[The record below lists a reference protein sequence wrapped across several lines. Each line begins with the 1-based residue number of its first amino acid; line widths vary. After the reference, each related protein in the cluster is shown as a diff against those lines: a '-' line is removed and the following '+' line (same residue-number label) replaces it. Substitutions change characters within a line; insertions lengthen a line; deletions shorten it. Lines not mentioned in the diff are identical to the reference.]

1 VFKERLAL
9 AEILGDTPSKQGTT
23 ILIAM
28 LNDEEM
34 RVRVQAIKSLGNS
47 KEISALI
54 ELIKRYKAPNKKIRD
69 AVDAA
74 VENIA
79 VPAGPQSIDK
89 LKEIAFNPGSRV
101 QSRLCAV
108 DFLGKTRDESPVGI
122 LSQLL
127 DDKNEMIRYWTALAI
142 QELISSHSLSDASK
156 DRLLK
161 KLKKCLTEIDTRK
174 MEWRRIRDENTER
187 YDDTQ
192 MKAWQ
197 KKLEE
202 KKPEA
207 RLEYEIAYTIALI
220 DPKSEG
226 INLLGHNLVRVQAAA
241 WTGLGESHDIALMEE
256 IYKKRRESDFPWLKD
271 AAYRAIDKML
281 ENIEEIGDKKE
292 CAPLEALYNKLV
304 KRDGKNM
311 HPGIKSRMKWTI
323 DRLKERI
330 QR

>member
-1 VFKERLAL
+1 
-9 AEILGDTPSKQGTT
+9 
-23 ILIAM
+23 M
-28 LNDEEM
+28 LNDEEI
-34 RVRVQAIKSLGNS
+34 RVRVQAIQSLGNS

-54 ELIKRYKAPNKKIRD
+54 ELIKLYKDPNKKIRD

-74 VENIA
+74 LENIA
-79 VPAGPQSIDK
+79 VPKSIDK
-89 LKEIAFNPGSRV
+89 LKEIALNTGNRI
-101 QSRLCAV
+101 QSRLCAI
-108 DFLGKTRDESPVGI
+108 DFLGKTRDESSVSI

-127 DDKNEMIRYWTALAI
+127 DEENEMIRSRTALAI
-142 QELISSHSLSDASK
+142 QKLVSYHSLAETSK

-161 KLKKCLTEIDTRK
+161 KLKRCLTEIDTRK

-187 YDDTQ
+187 YNDTQ

-197 KKLEE
+197 TKLEE
-202 KKPEA
+202 KKPEE

-226 INLLGHNLVRVQAAA
+226 INLLGHNLAKVREAAR
-241 WTGLGESHDIALMEE
+241 TGLGETHDIALMEE
-256 IYKKRRESDFPWLKD
+256 IYKKRRESDLPWLWD

-281 ENIEEIGDKKE
+281 EKIEEIGDKKE

-304 KRDGKNM
+304 KRDGKNI

>member
-1 VFKERLAL
+1 
-9 AEILGDTPSKQGTT
+9 
-23 ILIAM
+23 M
-28 LNDEEM
+28 LNDEEI

-79 VPAGPQSIDK
+79 VPAAPPSIDK
-89 LKEIAFNPGSRV
+89 LKEIALNTGSRI
-101 QSRLCAV
+101 QSRLCAI

-122 LSQLL
+122 LTQLL
-127 DDKNEMIRYWTALAI
+127 DDKNEMIRSRAALAI
-142 QELISSHSLSDASK
+142 QVLISSHSLSETSK
-156 DRLLK
+156 DRLLNT
-161 KLKKCLTEIDTRK
+161 LKRCLTEIDTRK

-187 YDDTQ
+187 YNDTQ

-202 KKPEA
+202 KKPEE

-220 DPKSEG
+220 DPDPEG
-226 INLLGHNLVRVQAAA
+226 INLLGHNLAQVREAAC
-241 WTGLGESHDIALMEE
+241 TGLGESHDIALMEE
-256 IYKKRRESDFPWLKD
+256 IYKKRRESDLPWLKD

-281 ENIEEIGDKKE
+281 LYIEITGDKNE
-292 CAPLEALYNKLV
+292 CSALEALYNKLV
-304 KRDGKNM
+304 NRDGKNM

-330 QR
+330 